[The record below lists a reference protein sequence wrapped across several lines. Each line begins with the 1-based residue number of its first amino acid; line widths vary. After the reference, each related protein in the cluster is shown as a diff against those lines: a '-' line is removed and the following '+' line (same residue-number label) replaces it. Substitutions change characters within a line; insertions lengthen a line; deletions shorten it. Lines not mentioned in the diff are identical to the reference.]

1 LITAVEKNANQMFY
15 DDYDRDLLSC
25 AGQSVIEFLI
35 VLPLMVGL
43 VMLMTRV
50 NTAIQ
55 VSIVNQQ
62 YARAQAL
69 FISYNSPTYPSL
81 WTRVDA
87 SDKLGYNQL
96 IMGMSNEKITDG
108 DDFTEA
114 NRQPD
119 AVEITISKK
128 GGGSDDK
135 QAEPDLRSKVHV
147 RTTVTLCSQSNVI
160 RNQGG
165 TYWPILELGPG
176 EKGFQSQSSN
186 RLTEGVAFDY
196 CRAPEG
202 TYNE

>member
-1 LITAVEKNANQMFY
+1 MAVEKNATQIFY
-15 DDYDRDLLSC
+15 DHDLLGR

-35 VLPLMVGL
+35 ILPLMVGL
-43 VMLMTRV
+43 MMLMVRV

-62 YARAQAL
+62 YVRAQAL

-87 SDKLGYNQL
+87 ADKLGYNQM
-96 IMGMSNEKITDG
+96 IMGMSNEKISDG

-119 AVEITISKK
+119 AVEIAISKK

-135 QAEPDLRSKVHV
+135 QAEPDLRSKVRV
-147 RTTVTLCSQSNVI
+147 RTTVTLCSQTNVI
-160 RNQGG
+160 KSQGG

-176 EKGFQSQSSN
+176 EKGFPAQSPN
-186 RLTEGVAFDY
+186 RLTEGVSFDY